1 MLDPVTRARF
11 ESAFRQSGSRSGSI
25 GRRLPA
31 PFIPAPRP
39 LSRIELRLSQ
49 ATEPE
54 ARHDLVDLRGPPA
67 PRARHRADHHDGRG
81 LALLRIPVA
90 QFPDIVP
97 PQVSVS
103 GTYPGASAEV
113 VEASVAQPLEA
124 QIIGVDRIIYM
135 KSASANDGSYSLS
148 VSFALGSDP
157 DIT

>member
-1 MLDPVTRARF
+1 M
-11 ESAFRQSGSRSGSI
+11 
-25 GRRLPA
+25 
-31 PFIPAPRP
+31 
-39 LSRIELRLSQ
+39 
-49 ATEPE
+49 
-54 ARHDLVDLRGPPA
+54 
-67 PRARHRADHHDGRG
+67 
-81 LALLRIPVA
+81 
-90 QFPDIVP
+90 
-97 PQVSVS
+97 SVS